1 MAASPAA
8 WNMAVDQALLQVMDE
23 APSSPVVRFYGWQ
36 PWAVSFGYGQDPSR
50 EVDLRRC
57 AEQGIDVVRRITGG
71 RAVLHAE
78 ELTYSVVCAAV
89 DPVLGERI
97 DETYRRIGEALVA
110 GLQRFGVPAALE
122 RAGSRPPRTRAGDVA
137 SPCFASIA
145 RSEVKVNG
153 RKLVGSAQRRLGNAV
168 LQHGSVLTG
177 PAHRRLLDL
186 LPTMPPQVLAVWQGQ
201 LRDGCIDLSEC
212 VEGPVDEL
220 RLRAEL
226 AAGFATALGVE
237 LVPAALTAREQAL
250 ASALAASAPVRSGH
264 RPGEATLASPVEA
277 VPGGSG
283 RLAGGVGDC

>member
-1 MAASPAA
+1 MAPGPAA
-8 WNMAVDQALLQVMDE
+8 WNMAVDQALLQAMDE
-23 APSSPVVRFYGWQ
+23 APTAPVVRFYSWR
-36 PWAVSFGYGQDPSR
+36 PWAVSFGYGQDPGR
-50 EVDLRRC
+50 EVDLQRC
-57 AEQGIDVVRRITGG
+57 AEQGIEVVRRVTGG

-78 ELTYSVVCAAV
+78 ELTYSVVCAAA

-122 RAGSRPPRTRAGDVA
+122 RAGTRPPRAPAGQVA

-177 PAHRRLLDL
+177 PAHRQLLDL
-186 LPTMPPQVLAVWQGQ
+186 LPPLPPRVLAAWQGQ

-212 VEGPVDEL
+212 VQGPVDHV
-220 RLRAEL
+220 RLRAEMV
-226 AAGFATALGVE
+226 AGFRAALGAD
-237 LVPAALTAREQAL
+237 LVPAELTAHELAL
-250 ASALAASAPVRSGH
+250 ATAFTAAASAGLGNRSGEGA
-264 RPGEATLASPVEA
+264 RAPRSQPAVGALRSLGEGHP
-277 VPGGSG
+277 
-283 RLAGGVGDC
+283 